1 MKKRFTIGPNLIM
14 LLIVLII
21 TVFAVVNLDNFKTLR
36 SGSQPEEIR
45 KALLDACI
53 QCYALEGSYPPSL
66 DYLKEHYGVI
76 MDKDEYFYY
85 YEVFASNVLPD
96 VEVYEK

>member
-1 MKKRFTIGPNLIM
+1 M

-21 TVFAVVNLDNFKTLR
+21 TLFTVVGLDHFKAGR
-36 SGSQPEEIR
+36 SSSQPEEIR

-66 DYLKEHYGVI
+66 NYLNEHYGVI
-76 MDKDEYFYY
+76 LNKDKYFYY